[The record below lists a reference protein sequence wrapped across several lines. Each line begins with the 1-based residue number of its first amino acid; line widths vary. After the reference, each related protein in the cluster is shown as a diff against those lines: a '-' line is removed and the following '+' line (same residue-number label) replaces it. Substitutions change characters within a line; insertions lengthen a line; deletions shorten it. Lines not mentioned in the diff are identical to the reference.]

1 MNLLLDTNA
10 LVWFGDDPKRL
21 GKNASRIF
29 KSAAIVYYSTFSLFE
44 MRIKQAKGKMTVLA
58 NFEELIDKAGILE
71 LRPISS
77 DSKELTRFGTL
88 LNHDPF
94 DWMIMAQ
101 ASANNLTLLTS
112 DRHLLSLGF
121 DWVLDARE

>member
-1 MNLLLDTNA
+1 MKILLDTNA

-21 GKNASRIF
+21 GKNAARLY
-29 KSAAIVYYSTFSLFE
+29 KSAAYVYFSTFSLFE
-44 MRIKQAKGKMTVLA
+44 LRIKQAKGKLTVLD
-58 NFEELIDKAGILE
+58 NFEELVANAGILE
-71 LRPISS
+71 LRPTSS
-77 DSKELTRFGTL
+77 DSKELARFGSL

-101 ASANNLTLLTS
+101 AAANNLTLITS

-121 DWVLDARE
+121 DWVMDARS